1 MLREKQPKPDFLAL
15 QRRQL
20 DSTLSAARRLLRLER
35 PKKGWIRSIRGAL
48 GMSREQLG
56 ARLQITRQGVFELE
70 RREADETITFETLR
84 KAANALGSDLLVVV
98 VPRKPLEEIVYEQA
112 KSKALAER
120 NRIAH
125 TMRLESQEKGIDNA
139 LDAEGGIE
147 VWLTKRAKRL
157 WD

>member
-1 MLREKQPKPDFLAL
+1 MMREKHPKPDFLAL

-20 DSTLSAARRLLRLER
+20 DSTFNESRHLSKLER
-35 PKKGWIRSIRGAL
+35 PKKGWIGTIRGAL

-56 ARLQITRQGVFELE
+56 KRLKITRQGVFDLE
-70 RREADETITFETLR
+70 RREADETITLETLR
-84 KAANALGSDLLVVV
+84 KAANALNADLVVAV

-120 NRIAH
+120 NRITH
-125 TMRLESQEKGIDNA
+125 TMRLESQETGIEDA
-139 LDAEGGIE
+139 LNPRGGIE
-147 VWLTKRAKRL
+147 GWLTKRTRKL